1 MKPSLPGASHYRRRF
16 TATERERLLIELDR
30 SGLSAA
36 AFARE
41 RHLTYTTLCHWRH
54 QRARGKRVAF
64 AGVEIGPPPVIEP
77 LVIEFGSH
85 ARLRLSS
92 PTHVELVVT
101 LLKHFQAPC

>member
-1 MKPSLPGASHYRRRF
+1 MKSSSHGASSQRRRL
-16 TATERERLLIELDR
+16 TATERERLLTELDR
-30 SGLSAA
+30 SGLTAA

-41 RHLTYTTLCHWRH
+41 RRLTYSTLCHWRR
-54 QRARGKRVAF
+54 QRVRGKSVAF
-64 AGVEIGPPPVIEP
+64 AEVEFVSPPVVEP

-92 PTHVELVVT
+92 PAQVELAVN

>member
-1 MKPSLPGASHYRRRF
+1 MKPSPPGASPHRRRF
-16 TATERERLLIELDR
+16 TATERERLLTELDR
-30 SGLSAA
+30 SGLTAA

-41 RHLTYTTLCHWRH
+41 RQLTYTTLCHWRH
-54 QRARGKRVAF
+54 QRARGKRIAF
-64 AGVEIGPPPVIEP
+64 AEVELVPPPVVEP

-92 PTHVELVVT
+92 PAQVELVAT

>member
-1 MKPSLPGASHYRRRF
+1 MKPSRPGAAPPRRRF
-16 TATERERLLIELDR
+16 TATEREQLLTEFDR
-30 SGLSAA
+30 SGLTAA

-41 RHLTYTTLCHWRH
+41 RQITYTTLCHWRH

-64 AGVEIGPPPVIEP
+64 AEVEIVPQPVVEP
-77 LVIEFGSH
+77 LIIEFGSH

-92 PTHVELVVT
+92 PAQLELAAT

>member
-1 MKPSLPGASHYRRRF
+1 MKPSPPGASPHRRRF
-16 TATERERLLIELDR
+16 TATEREQLLTELDR
-30 SGLSAA
+30 SGLTAA

-41 RHLTYTTLCHWRH
+41 RQLTYATLCHWRH

-64 AGVEIGPPPVIEP
+64 AGVEIVSPPVVEP

-92 PTHVELVVT
+92 PAQVELVAT

>member
-1 MKPSLPGASHYRRRF
+1 MKSSLSVASHTRRRF
-16 TATERERLLIELDR
+16 TATERERLLTELDR

-41 RHLTYTTLCHWRH
+41 RHLTYITLCHWRH

-64 AGVEIGPPPVIEP
+64 AEVEIVPPPVVEP
-77 LVIEFGSH
+77 LVIEFGSR

-92 PTHVELVVT
+92 PAQVELAAT

>member
-1 MKPSLPGASHYRRRF
+1 ML
-16 TATERERLLIELDR
+16 TELDR
-30 SGLSAA
+30 SGLTAA

-41 RHLTYTTLCHWRH
+41 RQLTYTTLCHWRH
-54 QRARGKRVAF
+54 QRARGKRIAF
-64 AGVEIGPPPVIEP
+64 AEVELVPPPVVEP

-92 PTHVELVVT
+92 PAPVELVAT

>member
-1 MKPSLPGASHYRRRF
+1 MKPSRPGACVHRRRF
-16 TATERERLLIELDR
+16 TATERERLLTELDR

-41 RHLTYTTLCHWRH
+41 RQLTYTTLCHWRH
-54 QRARGKRVAF
+54 QRDRGKPVAF
-64 AGVEIGPPPVIEP
+64 AEVEIVPPPVVEP
-77 LVIEFGSH
+77 LVIEFGPH

-92 PTHVELVVT
+92 SAQVELVAT

>member
-1 MKPSLPGASHYRRRF
+1 MKPSPPGASPHRRRF
-16 TATERERLLIELDR
+16 TATERERLLTELDR

-41 RHLTYTTLCHWRH
+41 RHLTYITLCHWRH

-64 AGVEIGPPPVIEP
+64 AEVEFVPPPVVEP

-85 ARLRLSS
+85 ARLRLNS
-92 PTHVELVVT
+92 PAQVELAAT

>member
-1 MKPSLPGASHYRRRF
+1 MKPSSPGASHTRRRF
-16 TATERERLLIELDR
+16 SATERERLLTELDR

-41 RHLTYTTLCHWRH
+41 RQLTYTTLCHWRR

-64 AGVEIGPPPVIEP
+64 AEVEFVPPPVVEP
-77 LVIEFGSH
+77 LVIELGSH
-85 ARLRLSS
+85 ARVRLSS
-92 PTHVELVVT
+92 PAQVELAAN